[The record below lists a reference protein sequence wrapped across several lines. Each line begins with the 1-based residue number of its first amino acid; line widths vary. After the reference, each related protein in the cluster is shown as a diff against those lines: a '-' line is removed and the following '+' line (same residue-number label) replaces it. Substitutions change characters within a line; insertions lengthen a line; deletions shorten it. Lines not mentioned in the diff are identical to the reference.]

1 MHLEWQIPFV
11 AGSLKAVGYRNG
23 VIVARDSIFTAGNA
37 SQLELKADRNKIQ
50 ANGLD
55 LAFVE
60 TNILDARGVFC
71 PEVDSLVNYTIT
83 GPGKI
88 VGVDN
93 GNAASVESFKASQRK
108 LFNGK
113 SMVVV
118 QSTGLPGDIV
128 VTASSPE
135 FPRNVAAGKT
145 SSADSENNTQ
155 LQNIALGKTATAD
168 SEETGNIAL
177 KATDGSSSTR
187 WCAANGSAGH
197 WLIIDLGSNRNMI
210 GAEIVWEKSGITYLY
225 KIETSSD
232 NAVWSTVMDHT
243 VSNANTA
250 QTQPVSFVSTARYI
264 RITITGGVSSS
275 VWASIFE
282 FRVFDG
288 SQILMTDG
296 NVASKGNDNNTGSC
310 WMAADGNL
318 NHWWMVDLGNTVAVK
333 SSSITWMNAGT
344 GYQYKIETSI
354 DQSTWTLVA
363 DKTASVSLLQTQL
376 DTYSTNA
383 RYIRVTI
390 TGGVS
395 SLNKANIAEFRV
407 FDGTTTTFSPT
418 SITIQAIESS
428 PNTGIHQPISEPAFL
443 IYPNPVSTSFTLEM
457 NGNRPTPELVEI
469 YNSMGQKVMSYRLE
483 KYQNRLQI
491 PVTGFS
497 TGIYYIK
504 VNNNSQKFMVMKS

>member
-1 MHLEWQIPFV
+1 
-11 AGSLKAVGYRNG
+11 
-23 VIVARDSIFTAGNA
+23 
-37 SQLELKADRNKIQ
+37 
-50 ANGLD
+50 
-55 LAFVE
+55 
-60 TNILDARGVFC
+60 
-71 PEVDSLVNYTIT
+71 
-83 GPGKI
+83 
-88 VGVDN
+88 
-93 GNAASVESFKASQRK
+93 
-108 LFNGK
+108 
-113 SMVVV
+113 
-118 QSTGLPGDIV
+118 
-128 VTASSPE
+128 
-135 FPRNVAAGKT
+135 
-145 SSADSENNTQ
+145 
-155 LQNIALGKTATAD
+155 
-168 SEETGNIAL
+168 
-177 KATDGSSSTR
+177 
-187 WCAANGSAGH
+187 
-197 WLIIDLGSNRNMI
+197 
-210 GAEIVWEKSGITYLY
+210 
-225 KIETSSD
+225 
-232 NAVWSTVMDHT
+232 
-243 VSNANTA
+243 
-250 QTQPVSFVSTARYI
+250 
-264 RITITGGVSSS
+264 
-275 VWASIFE
+275 
-282 FRVFDG
+282 
-288 SQILMTDG
+288 MTDG
-296 NVASKGNDNNTGSC
+296 NVASKGNDNYPGSC
-310 WMAADGNL
+310 WMAADGNT
-318 NHWWMVDLGNTVAVK
+318 NHWWMVDLGSTFAVK

-376 DTYSTNA
+376 DSYSTNA

-395 SLNKANIAEFRV
+395 SLNKANIGEFRV